1 MERWQTMSG
10 AAAAYGDGMATTG
23 MSARRAIL
31 AAGIGNVLEY
41 YDFGIYGFLATVIAR
56 KFFPG
61 TDATAA
67 LLATFAAFGVGFLA
81 RPVGGIVLGRLGDIA
96 GRKSALVLTIVLMA
110 VGTAGIGLIPEY
122 AAIGVIA
129 PVLLVLCRI
138 LQGLSA
144 GGEWG
149 NATAFIVEWS
159 PDGKRGYLGSYSQAS
174 VVGGVLVASGVAAL
188 LHSVFSDAA
197 IDAWAWRLPFLVGA
211 VLLPVGLWLRLG
223 IEETPRFRAEQA
235 GHTSGLAD
243 LGTPFG
249 MMAKAFGFTI
259 LWTVAYYVMLTYLPT
274 FTQKYAGLSPTAAL
288 WSNTVALVVLAAAIP
303 VMGALSDRIG
313 RKPLLLF
320 CCIGFV
326 VLAYPGFLLMLSGL
340 PFYGVALVQIGFNL
354 VISTF
359 SGPGPAALVEL
370 FPTRSR
376 TSLMSVSYALAVAI
390 FGGFAPFIATW
401 LIQAT
406 GTPIAPTYY
415 LIVSGLVSAATI
427 FTFKETAFERLR

>member
-1 MERWQTMSG
+1 MSG
-10 AAAAYGDGMATTG
+10 IETIFDDKVTATGT
-23 MSARRAIL
+23 SARRAIL

-41 YDFGIYGFLATVIAR
+41 YDFGIYGFVATVIAR

-61 TDATAA
+61 TDPTAA

-81 RPVGGIVLGRLGDIA
+81 RPVGGIVLGRLGDVA
-96 GRKSALVLTIVLMA
+96 GRKAALILTIVLM
-110 VGTAGIGLIPEY
+110 VIGTAGIGLIPSY
-122 AAIGVIA
+122 ASIGVLA

-149 NATAFIVEWS
+149 NSTAFIVEWS
-159 PDGKRGYLGSYSQAS
+159 PAGRRGYFGSFSQAS
-174 VVGGVLVASGVAAL
+174 VVGGVLLASAVAAL
-188 LHSVFSDAA
+188 LNSLFTAAA
-197 IDAWAWRLPFLVGA
+197 IDAWAWRLPFLIGA
-211 VLLPVGLWLRLG
+211 ALLPIGLWLRAG
-223 IEETPRFRAEQA
+223 IDETPRFRAEQA
-235 GHTSGLAD
+235 GQTTGLAD

-259 LWTVAYYVMLTYLPT
+259 IWTVAYYVMLTYLPT

-313 RKPLLLF
+313 RKRLLLT
-320 CCIGFV
+320 CCAGFV
-326 VLAYPGFLLMLSGL
+326 VLSYPGFLLMLSGV
-340 PFYGVALVQIGFNL
+340 PAYGVTLIQIGFNL
-354 VISTF
+354 VIATF

-401 LIQAT
+401 LIQVT

-415 LIVSGLVSAATI
+415 LIASGLVSAATI
-427 FTFKETAFERLR
+427 WTFRETAFERLR

>member
-1 MERWQTMSG
+1 MSG
-10 AAAAYGDGMATTG
+10 TAARYGDRATTTG

-31 AAGIGNVLEY
+31 AAGIGNILEY
-41 YDFGIYGFLATVIAR
+41 YDFGIYGFLATIIAS

-61 TDATAA
+61 TDPTAA

-81 RPVGGIVLGRLGDIA
+81 RPLGGIVLGRLGDIA
-96 GRKSALVLTIVLMA
+96 GRKSALVLTITLMA
-110 VGTAGIGLIPEY
+110 IGTVGIGLIPEY
-122 AAIGVIA
+122 AAIGVVA
-129 PVLLVLCRI
+129 PVLLVLCRV

-159 PDGKRGYLGSYSQAS
+159 PEGRRGFFGSFSQAS
-174 VVGGVLVASGVAAL
+174 VVGGVLMASGIAAL
-188 LHSVFSDAA
+188 LHSLFSAA
-197 IDAWAWRLPFLVGA
+197 VIDAWAWRLPFLLGA
-211 VLLPVGLWLRLG
+211 ALLPIGLWLRRG
-223 IEETPRFRAEQA
+223 IDETPRFRAEQA
-235 GHTSGLAD
+235 GQKSGLAD

-249 MMAKAFGFTI
+249 MMAKAFGFTV

-288 WSNTVALVVLAAAIP
+288 WSNTVALVVLMVAIP

-320 CCIGFV
+320 CCIAFAA
-326 VLAYPGFLLMLSGL
+326 LAYPGFLLMLSGV
-340 PFYGVALVQIGFNL
+340 PAYGVALLQVGFNL
-354 VISTF
+354 VIATF
-359 SGPGPAALVEL
+359 SGPGPAALSEL
-370 FPTRSR
+370 FPTRAR

-401 LIQAT
+401 LIQQT

-415 LIVSGLVSAATI
+415 LIASGLVSAATI
-427 FTFKETAFERLR
+427 ATFRETAFERLR

>member
-1 MERWQTMSG
+1 MSTT
-10 AAAAYGDGMATTG
+10 ATTYGDQALTTG
-23 MSARRAIL
+23 MSARRAIM

-41 YDFGIYGFLATVIAR
+41 YDFGIYGFLAGVIAR

-81 RPVGGIVLGRLGDIA
+81 RPVGGIVLGRLGDIT

-110 VGTAGIGLIPEY
+110 IGTVGIGLIPDY
-122 AAIGVIA
+122 AAIGVAA
-129 PVLLVLCRI
+129 PVFLVACRV
-138 LQGLSA
+138 LQGLST

-159 PDGKRGYLGSYSQAS
+159 PQGRRGYYGSYSQAS
-174 VVGGVLVASGVAAL
+174 VVGGVLMASGIAAL
-188 LHSVFSDAA
+188 LNSIFSAA
-197 IDAWAWRLPFLVGA
+197 DIQAWAWRLPFLLGA
-211 VLLPVGLWLRLG
+211 VLLPIGLWLRCG

-235 GHTSGLAD
+235 GHTSGLPD

-249 MMAKAFGFTI
+249 LMAKSFGFTI

-274 FTQKYAGLSPTAAL
+274 FTQKYAGLSPSESL
-288 WSNTVALVVLAAAIP
+288 WSNTVALVVLMLAIP
-303 VMGALSDRIG
+303 LMGALSDRIG
-313 RKPLLLF
+313 RKKLLLF
-320 CCIGFV
+320 CCLGFV
-326 VLAYPGFLLMLSGL
+326 VLAYPGFRLMLSGV
-340 PFYGVALVQIGFNL
+340 PVYGVALIQIGFNL
-354 VISTF
+354 VIATF

-370 FPTRSR
+370 FATRTR

-401 LIQAT
+401 LIQQT

-415 LIVSGLVSAATI
+415 LIAAGLISAATI
-427 FTFKETAFERLR
+427 ATFKETAFERLR

>member
-1 MERWQTMSG
+1 MSG
-10 AAAAYGDGMATTG
+10 SASTYGLAGTAVG
-23 MSARRAIL
+23 MSARRAII

-81 RPVGGIVLGRLGDIA
+81 RPVGGIALGRLGDIA
-96 GRKSALVLTIVLMA
+96 GRKSTLVLTIVLMA
-110 VGTAGIGLIPEY
+110 VGTTGIGLIPDY
-122 AAIGVIA
+122 AAIGVLA
-129 PVLLVLCRI
+129 PALLVICRI

-159 PDGKRGYLGSYSQAS
+159 PNGRRGYLGSYSQAS
-174 VVGGVLVASGVAAL
+174 IVGGLLMSSAIAAL
-188 LHSVFSDAA
+188 LNSLFSPAT
-197 IDAWAWRLPFLVGA
+197 IDAWAWRLPFLLGA

-223 IEETPRFRAEQA
+223 IEETPRFREEQA
-235 GHTSGLAD
+235 GQTSGLAD

-274 FTQKYAGLSPTAAL
+274 FTQKYAGLSAQAAL
-288 WSNTVALVVLAAAIP
+288 WSNTAALVVLMAAIP

-313 RKPLLLF
+313 RKPMLLF
-320 CCIGFV
+320 CCLGFV
-326 VLAYPGFLLMLSGL
+326 VLAYPGFRLMLSGL
-340 PFYGVALVQIGFNL
+340 PGYGVALLQIGFNL
-354 VISTF
+354 VIATF
-359 SGPGPAALVEL
+359 SGAGPAALVEL

-390 FGGFAPFIATW
+390 FGGFAPFIAVW
-401 LIQAT
+401 LIQQT

-415 LIVSGLVSAATI
+415 LIAAGLVSAATI
-427 FTFKETAFERLR
+427 ATFRETAFERLR

>member
-1 MERWQTMSG
+1 
-10 AAAAYGDGMATTG
+10 
-23 MSARRAIL
+23 MSARKAIT

-41 YDFGIYGFLATVIAR
+41 YDFGIYGFLASVIAR

-61 TDATAA
+61 TDDVAA

-81 RPVGGIVLGRLGDIA
+81 RPIGGIVLGRMGDIR
-96 GRKSALVLTIVLMA
+96 GRKSALVLTIILMA
-110 VGTAGIGLIPEY
+110 AGTAGIGFIPSY
-122 AAIGVIA
+122 ASIGVAA

-149 NATAFIVEWS
+149 NATSFIVEWS
-159 PDGKRGYLGSYSQAS
+159 PEGRRGYFGSFSQAS
-174 VVGGVLVASGVAAL
+174 VVGGVLMSSAVAAL
-188 LHSVFSDAA
+188 LNSVFTAA
-197 IDAWAWRLPFLVGA
+197 EIDAWAWRLPFLLGA
-211 VLLPVGLWLRLG
+211 ILLPIGLWLRRG
-223 IEETPRFRAEQA
+223 IEETPRFRDEQA
-235 GHTSGLAD
+235 GHSAGLAD

-249 MMAKAFGFTI
+249 LMARAFGFTV

-274 FTQKYAGLSPTAAL
+274 FTQKYAGLSTSAAL
-288 WSNTVALVVLAAAIP
+288 WANTAGLVALLVAIP
-303 VMGALSDRIG
+303 FTGALSDRIG
-313 RKPLLLF
+313 RKPMLLF
-320 CCIGFV
+320 CCVAFV
-326 VLAYPGFLLMLSGL
+326 LLAYPGFLLMVSGL
-340 PFYGVALVQIGFNL
+340 PGWGVALVQIGFDL

-376 TSLMSVSYALAVAI
+376 TTLMSTGYALSVAI

-401 LIQAT
+401 LIQQT

-415 LIVSGLVSAATI
+415 LIAAGVVSAVTI
-427 FTFKETAFERLR
+427 VAFKETAFERLR

>member
-1 MERWQTMSG
+1 MSG
-10 AAAAYGDGMATTG
+10 IETIFDDKVTATGT
-23 MSARRAIL
+23 SARRAIL

-41 YDFGIYGFLATVIAR
+41 YDFGIYGFVATVIAR

-81 RPVGGIVLGRLGDIA
+81 RPVGGIVLGRLGDVA
-96 GRKSALVLTIVLMA
+96 GRKAALILTIVLMV
-110 VGTAGIGLIPEY
+110 VGTAGIGLIPSY
-122 AAIGVIA
+122 ASIGVLA

-149 NATAFIVEWS
+149 NSTAFIVEWS
-159 PDGKRGYLGSYSQAS
+159 PAGRRGFFGSFSQAS
-174 VVGGVLVASGVAAL
+174 VVGGVLLASAVAAL
-188 LHSVFSDAA
+188 LNSLFSAAA
-197 IDAWAWRLPFLVGA
+197 IDEWAWRLPFLIGA
-211 VLLPVGLWLRLG
+211 ALLPIGLWLRAG
-223 IEETPRFRAEQA
+223 IDETPRFRAEQA
-235 GHTSGLAD
+235 GQRTGLAD

-259 LWTVAYYVMLTYLPT
+259 IWTVAYYVMLTYLPT

-313 RKPLLLF
+313 RKKLLLT
-320 CCIGFV
+320 CCLGFV
-326 VLAYPGFLLMLSGL
+326 VLSYPGFLLMLSGV
-340 PFYGVALVQIGFNL
+340 PAYGVTLIQIAFNL
-354 VISTF
+354 VIATF

-415 LIVSGLVSAATI
+415 LIASGLVSAATI
-427 FTFKETAFERLR
+427 WTFRETAFERLR

>member
-1 MERWQTMSG
+1 MSG
-10 AAAAYGDGMATTG
+10 TAATYGQDAPATG
-23 MSARRAIL
+23 MSARRAIT

-61 TDATAA
+61 SDSTAA

-96 GRKSALVLTIVLMA
+96 GRKSTLVLTIVLMA

-122 AAIGVIA
+122 ASIGVIA
-129 PVLLVLCRI
+129 PVLLVFCRI

-159 PDGKRGYLGSYSQAS
+159 PDGRRGYLGSYSQAS
-174 VVGGVLVASGVAAL
+174 VVGGLLTSSAVAAL
-188 LHSVFSDAA
+188 LHSAFSDAA
-197 IDAWAWRLPFLVGA
+197 IDAWAWRLPFLLGA
-211 VLLPVGLWLRLG
+211 VLLPIGLWLRLG
-223 IEETPRFRAEQA
+223 IEETPRFRNEQA
-235 GHTSGLAD
+235 GRTSGLAD

-274 FTQKYAGLSPTAAL
+274 FTQKYAGLSAQAAL
-288 WSNTVALVVLAAAIP
+288 WSNTVALVVLMLAIP
-303 VMGALSDRIG
+303 LMGRLSDRIG
-313 RKPLLLF
+313 RKPMLLF
-320 CCIGFV
+320 CCLGFV
-326 VLAYPGFLLMLSGL
+326 VLAYPGFRLMLSGL
-340 PFYGVALVQIGFNL
+340 PAYGVALLQIAFNL
-354 VISTF
+354 VIATF

-376 TSLMSVSYALAVAI
+376 TTLMSVSYALAVAI
-390 FGGFAPFIATW
+390 FGGFAPFIAVW
-401 LIQAT
+401 LIQQT
-406 GTPIAPTYY
+406 GTPIAPTFY
-415 LIVSGLVSAATI
+415 LIASGLVSAATI
-427 FTFKETAFERLR
+427 ATFKETAFERLR

>member
-1 MERWQTMSG
+1 MSG
-10 AAAAYGDGMATTG
+10 TAAAYGHETPAVG
-23 MSARRAIL
+23 MSARRAIV

-61 TDATAA
+61 TDPTAA

-96 GRKSALVLTIVLMA
+96 GRKSALILTIVLMA

-122 AAIGVIA
+122 AAVGVVA

-174 VVGGVLVASGVAAL
+174 VVGGVLMASGVAAL
-188 LHSVFSDAA
+188 MNSLFPAAA
-197 IDAWAWRLPFLVGA
+197 IDAWAWRLPFLLGA
-211 VLLPVGLWLRLG
+211 VLLPIGLWLRIG

-235 GHTSGLAD
+235 GHKSGLAD

-274 FTQKYAGLSPTAAL
+274 FTQKYAGLSPSEAL
-288 WSNTVALVVLAAAIP
+288 WSNTVALAVLAAAIP
-303 VMGALSDRIG
+303 LMGALSDRIG

-320 CCIGFV
+320 CCLGFV
-326 VLAYPGFLLMLSGL
+326 VLSYPGFLLMLSGL
-340 PFYGVALVQIGFNL
+340 PAYGVALVQIGFNL
-354 VISTF
+354 VIATF

-401 LIQAT
+401 LIQKT
-406 GTPIAPTYY
+406 GTPIAPTFY
-415 LIVSGLVSAATI
+415 LIASGLVSAATI
-427 FTFKETAFERLR
+427 AAFKETAFERLR

>member
-1 MERWQTMSG
+1 MSG
-10 AAAAYGDGMATTG
+10 TAAAYGGDVVPTG
-23 MSARRAIL
+23 MSARRAIV

-41 YDFGIYGFLATVIAR
+41 YDFGIYGFLAAVIAR

-61 TDATAA
+61 SDATAA

-110 VGTAGIGLIPEY
+110 VGTAGIGLIPDY
-122 AAIGVIA
+122 AAIGVMA

-149 NATAFIVEWS
+149 NSTAFIVEWS
-159 PDGKRGYLGSYSQAS
+159 PDGKRGFLGSFSQAS
-174 VVGGVLVASGVAAL
+174 VVGGVLMASAIAAL
-188 LHSVFSDAA
+188 LNTLFSAAA
-197 IDAWAWRLPFLVGA
+197 IDAWAWRLPFLLGA
-211 VLLPVGLWLRLG
+211 VLLPIGLWLRVG

-274 FTQKYAGLSPTAAL
+274 FTQKYAGLTPTGAL

-303 VMGALSDRIG
+303 LTGALSDRIG
-313 RKPLLLF
+313 RKKLLLT
-320 CCIGFV
+320 CCLGFV

-340 PFYGVALVQIGFNL
+340 PAYGVALVQIGFNL
-354 VISTF
+354 VIACF

-390 FGGFAPFIATW
+390 FGGFAPFIAT
-401 LIQAT
+401 
-406 GTPIAPTYY
+406 
-415 LIVSGLVSAATI
+415 GLVSAATI
-427 FTFKETAFERLR
+427 ATFKETAFERLR

>member
-1 MERWQTMSG
+1 MSG
-10 AAAAYGDGMATTG
+10 IETIFDDKVTATGT
-23 MSARRAIL
+23 SARRAIL

-41 YDFGIYGFLATVIAR
+41 YDFGIYGFVATVIAR

-81 RPVGGIVLGRLGDIA
+81 RPVGGIVLGRLGDVA
-96 GRKSALVLTIVLMA
+96 GRKAALILTIVLMV
-110 VGTAGIGLIPEY
+110 VGTAGIGLIPSY
-122 AAIGVIA
+122 ASIGVMA

-149 NATAFIVEWS
+149 NSTAFIVEWS
-159 PDGKRGYLGSYSQAS
+159 PAGRRGYFGSFSQAS
-174 VVGGVLVASGVAAL
+174 VVGGVLLASAVAAL
-188 LHSVFSDAA
+188 LNSLFTAAA
-197 IDAWAWRLPFLVGA
+197 IDAWAWRLPFLIGA
-211 VLLPVGLWLRLG
+211 ALLPIGLWLRAG
-223 IEETPRFRAEQA
+223 IDETPRFRAEQA
-235 GHTSGLAD
+235 GQTTGLAD
-243 LGTPFG
+243 LGTPFA

-259 LWTVAYYVMLTYLPT
+259 IWTVAYYVMLTYLPT

-313 RKPLLLF
+313 RKKLLLT
-320 CCIGFV
+320 CCAGFV
-326 VLAYPGFLLMLSGL
+326 VLSYPGFLLMLSGV
-340 PFYGVALVQIGFNL
+340 PAYGVTLIQIAFNL
-354 VISTF
+354 VIATF

-415 LIVSGLVSAATI
+415 LIMSGLVSAATI
-427 FTFKETAFERLR
+427 WTFRETAFERLR

>member
-1 MERWQTMSG
+1 MSDTMT
-10 AAAAYGDGMATTG
+10 A
-23 MSARRAIL
+23 MSARKAIT

-61 TDATAA
+61 TDDVAA

-81 RPVGGIVLGRLGDIA
+81 RPIGGIVLGRMGDIR
-96 GRKSALVLTIVLMA
+96 GRKSALVLTIILMA
-110 VGTAGIGLIPEY
+110 AGTAGIGLIPEY
-122 AAIGVIA
+122 ASIGVAA

-149 NATAFIVEWS
+149 NATSFIVEWS
-159 PDGKRGYLGSYSQAS
+159 PEGRRGYFGSFSQAS
-174 VVGGVLVASGVAAL
+174 VVGGVLMSSGVAAVL
-188 LHSVFSDAA
+188 NSVFSAA
-197 IDAWAWRLPFLVGA
+197 EIDGWAWRLPFLLGA
-211 VLLPVGLWLRLG
+211 ILLPIGLWLRRG
-223 IEETPRFRAEQA
+223 IEETPRFRDEQA
-235 GHTSGLAD
+235 GHSAGLAD

-249 MMAKAFGFTI
+249 LMARAFGFTV
-259 LWTVAYYVMLTYLPT
+259 LWTVAYYVMLAYLPT
-274 FTQKYAGLSPTAAL
+274 FTQKYAGLSVSAAL
-288 WSNTVALVVLAAAIP
+288 WANTAGLVALLVAIP
-303 VMGALSDRIG
+303 FMGALSDRIG
-313 RKPLLLF
+313 RKPMLVF
-320 CCIGFV
+320 CCVAFV
-326 VLAYPGFLLMLSGL
+326 ALAYPGFLLMLSGL
-340 PFYGVALVQIGFNL
+340 PGWGVALVQIGFNL

-376 TSLMSVSYALAVAI
+376 TTLMSTGYALSVAI

-401 LIQAT
+401 LIRQT

-415 LIVSGLVSAATI
+415 LIAAGVVSAATI
-427 FTFKETAFERLR
+427 MTFKETAFERLR